1 MAVFRCPR
9 YAAASNM
16 NPVLVGT
23 SDQEG
28 SIKPIIHKL
37 KEVLLAIR
45 LCFTRVTAPA
55 RKKQTLVKAGSRNR
69 RIDAEHPRREGG
81 RSEDIAEYYE
91 RRKAELMNWTG
102 YM

>member
-16 NPVLVGT
+16 NPALAGA

-37 KEVLLAIR
+37 KEMLLGIR

-55 RKKQTLVKAGSRNR
+55 RKNQTLVKTGSRNR
-69 RIDAEHPRREGG
+69 RMDAKHPRLEGG
-81 RSEDIAEYYE
+81 QSEDIAEYYE
-91 RRKAELMNWTG
+91 RRKTELMNWTG

>member
-1 MAVFRCPR
+1 MAVFRYPR

-16 NPVLVGT
+16 NPVLAGAGE
-23 SDQEG
+23 QEG

-69 RIDAEHPRREGG
+69 PIDAEHSHLEGG
-81 RSEDIAEYYE
+81 RSEDLAEYYE
-91 RRKAELMNWTG
+91 RRKTELMNWTG